1 MSDTALRDLL
11 KISHAVGGDEDLTQ
25 VGGGNTSVKT
35 ARGTMLIKASGTR
48 LAEMREDRG
57 WVELNLQGL
66 LALLDDARLRG
77 LPAQE
82 REAALLRHLAV
93 LRVGGPGERPSVE
106 CVVHALLDTVVVHT
120 HPVAANVYGCAQ
132 DGERAL
138 RELDGT
144 GADADSLLWLP
155 YGDPG
160 YPLALA
166 LRDGLQA
173 HAQNHEKSAAIAIK
187 MIIQANHGFFVHAAR
202 PDDALAAHREFL
214 KACDRALPYEVPQQ
228 HSPDE
233 SRVRSVA
240 LAIRG
245 GHGRL
250 HHPDT
255 DDRIECHTA
264 PLVRLLERP
273 ELAAAAT
280 HCQLAEDLA
289 AGALTPDGIVYTGP
303 AALHLSETE
312 NRDAILAALKDYQ
325 QRHGL
330 FPKLIIADQL
340 GTFAVGAS
348 PAQLE
353 ATAETAAANAR
364 LLLRLRAIGYEPR
377 FMGDR
382 DVEYI
387 KNWEVE
393 TYRAKQLSGTMGA
406 SGGGPLAGRIAVV
419 TGAGSGLGKGIASG
433 LAGAGAVVFFAD
445 IDLPAAQEAAESV
458 NASGGRQCGTA
469 LSLDVTSEASVA
481 EAFARVIRLA
491 GGVDIVVNCAG
502 IAPAHELVD
511 FPLDQWERTLQVNL
525 TGYFLVTREA
535 ARIMREQGVG
545 GAVICLSSKSGLE
558 ASKANSAYAAT
569 KAGEIHLAR
578 GWALELARDLIR
590 VNCVAPGNVFEG
602 SKIWNPDYIK
612 KAAEKR
618 GIQPDEVIPYYI
630 SLSPLQKEIQATD
643 VAEAVIFLC
652 SDAAR
657 RITGQVLAV
666 DGGQVMVR

>member
-1 MSDTALRDLL
+1 MPDAALQDLL

-48 LAEMREDRG
+48 LADMREDRG
-57 WVELNLQGL
+57 WVELELEGL

-120 HPVAANVYGCAQ
+120 HPVAANVYGCSQ

-138 RELDGT
+138 RELG

-166 LRDGLQA
+166 LALALCDGLKA
-173 HAQNHEKSAAIAIK
+173 HAQNREKSAAIAIG
-187 MIIQANHGFFVHAAR
+187 MIIQANHGFFVHAPR
-202 PDDALAAHREFL
+202 PDDVLAAHRKFL
-214 KACDRALPYEVPQQ
+214 AACDGALPYKVPQP

-233 SRVRSVA
+233 ARVRSVA

-264 PLVRLLERP
+264 PQVRLLERP

-280 HCQLAEDLA
+280 NSQLAEDLA

-303 AALHLSETE
+303 AALRLSETE
-312 NRDAILAALKDYQ
+312 NRAAILAALKDYQ

-330 FPKLIIADQL
+330 FPKLIIADQI

-364 LLLRLRAIGYEPR
+364 LLLRLRAIGYKPR
-377 FMGDR
+377 FMGNR

-393 TYRAKQLSGTMGA
+393 TYRAKQLSG

-445 IDLPAAQEAAESV
+445 IDMPAAQEAAEAV
-458 NASGGRQCGTA
+458 NTSGGCQCGYA
-469 LSLDVTSEASVA
+469 LSMDVTSEASVA

-491 GGVDIVVNCAG
+491 GGLDIVVNCAG

-511 FPLDQWERTLQVNL
+511 FPLDQWERTLQINL

-558 ASKANSAYAAT
+558 ASQANSAYNAT

-578 GWALELARDLIR
+578 GWALEFARDLIR

-618 GIQPDEVIPYYI
+618 GIQPEEVIPYYI
-630 SLSPLQKEIQATD
+630 SLSPLQKEIQAAD

>member
-1 MSDTALRDLL
+1 
-11 KISHAVGGDEDLTQ
+11 
-25 VGGGNTSVKT
+25 
-35 ARGTMLIKASGTR
+35 
-48 LAEMREDRG
+48 
-57 WVELNLQGL
+57 
-66 LALLDDARLRG
+66 
-77 LPAQE
+77 
-82 REAALLRHLAV
+82 
-93 LRVGGPGERPSVE
+93 
-106 CVVHALLDTVVVHT
+106 
-120 HPVAANVYGCAQ
+120 
-132 DGERAL
+132 
-138 RELDGT
+138 
-144 GADADSLLWLP
+144 
-155 YGDPG
+155 
-160 YPLALA
+160 
-166 LRDGLQA
+166 
-173 HAQNHEKSAAIAIK
+173 

-202 PDDALAAHREFL
+202 PDDALATHRDL
-214 KACDRALPYEVPQQ
+214 LSACDSALPYEVPQP

-233 SRVRSVA
+233 ARVRSVA
-240 LAIRG
+240 LAIRRA
-245 GHGRL
+245 HGRL
-250 HHPDT
+250 HHPEA
-255 DDRIECHTA
+255 DRIECHTA

-280 HCQLAEDLA
+280 NSQLAEDLA

-303 AALHLSETE
+303 AALRLTETE
-312 NRDAILAALKDYQ
+312 NRDAIFAGLKDYQ

-330 FPKLIIADQL
+330 FPKLIIAEQL

-364 LLLRLRAIGYEPR
+364 LLLRLRAIGYKPR
-377 FMGDR
+377 FMGNR

-393 TYRAKQLSGTMGA
+393 TYRAKQLSGTG
-406 SGGGPLAGRIAVV
+406 SGPLAGRIAVV

-445 IDLPAAQEAAESV
+445 IDMPAAQKAAESV
-458 NASGGRQCGTA
+458 NASGGGLCGYA
-469 LSLDVTSEASVA
+469 LPMDVTSEASVA
-481 EAFARVIRLA
+481 EAFAHVIRLA
-491 GGVDIVVNCAG
+491 GGLDIVVNCAG

-511 FPLDQWERTLQVNL
+511 FPLDQWERTLQINL

-558 ASKANSAYAAT
+558 ASQANSAYNAT

-578 GWALELARDLIR
+578 GWALEFARDLIR

-618 GIQPDEVIPYYI
+618 GIQPEEVIPYYI
-630 SLSPLQKEIQATD
+630 SLSPLQKEIHAVD